1 MKPQRLDL
9 RYCIAWKGRW
19 HVGSGYQ
26 AAVADRLLRRLPNGS
41 PFVPGAQIKGVLRH
55 QCERLAL
62 TLGLEA
68 VDPHASS
75 KEHGQHLV
83 KHFTPLAKSKL
94 MVDRLFGNR
103 YQGECMF
110 VTNAVPTSS
119 EAKSTAPV
127 QTRPSACPN
136 ASKSKSRKST
146 APVQTRTAI
155 DRITRTVM
163 ERHLFTTELTE
174 GDIELQGTIRARHPA
189 GVLTQYEDGFP
200 YEYSLLIA
208 GLLSLDALGGDKS
221 VGLGRCEI
229 NLKEKALRWNDE
241 SITKKDALQSFD
253 EPEWGVMLEMVREE
267 STS

>member
-1 MKPQRLDL
+1 MNPQRLDL
-9 RYCIAWKGRW
+9 RYRIVWQGRW

-62 TLGLEA
+62 TLSLEA

-75 KEHGQHLV
+75 KEHGQQLV

-94 MVDRLFGNR
+94 MVDRLFGSR

-119 EAKSTAPV
+119 EAK
-127 QTRPSACPN
+127 N
-136 ASKSKSRKST
+136 T

-155 DRITRTVM
+155 DRITGTVM

-174 GDIELQGTIRARHPA
+174 GDIELRGTIRARHPA
-189 GVLTQYEDGFP
+189 GVLTQDEDGFP

-221 VGLGRCEI
+221 VGLGRCRIE
-229 NLKEKALRWNDE
+229 LEEKALRWNDE
-241 SITKKDALQSFD
+241 RISKEEALQSFD